1 MFCTR
6 CGVQLQE
13 RDHFCYQCGTAT
25 GRGPSP
31 VATKRLTRSIVNKRI
46 AGVCGGLA
54 EHIEADPVV
63 VRLLWVVLTLG
74 LPPAGL
80 FGYIIAW
87 IIIPKEQPGIVAS
100 YPAAPPIPMTPQV

>member
-1 MFCTR
+1 
-6 CGVQLQE
+6 
-13 RDHFCYQCGTAT
+13 
-25 GRGPSP
+25 
-31 VATKRLTRSIVNKRI
+31 LTRSITNKKI

-63 VRLLWVVLTLG
+63 VRLIWVVLTLG

-87 IIIPKEQPGIVAS
+87 IIIPKPEIAS
-100 YPAAPPIPMTPQV
+100 YVPASPVSATPGV